1 MNWRERPAFGV
12 AAALLTGALFYL
24 SLDIAPYGPLAL
36 IAPVPLL
43 VYALAARRAWPV
55 GVAAFAARAVGM
67 TGIVQVYGGVLPVPA
82 LIATIALVAGIY
94 SAVVLLTRWTARGA
108 SPARA
113 VFAYPLL
120 LVCAEWL
127 FGLVSP
133 HGAFGAMGHALV
145 DVLPLLQVASLGGL
159 AALTFFVA
167 LPPMA
172 LAVALATPADARR
185 ALLAGGIPLLL
196 AMGFGIARLSQD
208 YQGEAR
214 VALIGLDA
222 YEAAAYGGENADLAV
237 AREFAALVGSA
248 ASAHP
253 DYIVLPEKQLGGA
266 RAAHG
271 SMALIAEAAAAAA
284 PATVIAGFDEV
295 IDGGQ
300 RVNSAQVLA
309 PGQPLRR
316 YIKRRLI
323 PGVEQGYVVGGGSFV
338 EGTRGVAICKDMD
351 FPRMIRDY
359 GRRGVQLLLVPAWD
373 FVADGRLHSRMA
385 VIRGVENG
393 FALARAATAGRLT
406 VSDRYGRVIAE
417 AITSREQPVT
427 LVADVGLRGGSTL
440 YARIGDTFAWLCAAS
455 TLGLFTLRLRRRKV
469 AS

>member
-1 MNWRERPAFGV
+1 
-12 AAALLTGALFYL
+12 
-24 SLDIAPYGPLAL
+24 
-36 IAPVPLL
+36 
-43 VYALAARRAWPV
+43 V
-55 GVAAFAARAVGM
+55 GVAAFVARAVGM
-67 TGIVQVYGGVLPVPA
+67 TGIVQLYGDVLPLPA
-82 LIATIALVAGIY
+82 LVATITLVAGIY
-94 SAVVLLTRWTARGA
+94 AGVVLLTRWTAREA
-108 SPARA
+108 PPALA
-113 VFAYPLL
+113 VFTYPLL
-120 LVCAEWL
+120 LVCSEWS

-145 DVLPLLQVASLGGL
+145 DVLPLLQMASLGGL
-159 AALTFFVA
+159 PALTFCVA
-167 LPPMA
+167 LVPMA
-172 LAVALATPADARR
+172 LAVALATPAAARR
-185 ALLAGGIPLLL
+185 ASIAGGIPLLL

-214 VALIGLDA
+214 VALIGLDR
-222 YEAAAYGGENADLAV
+222 YEAAAYGGDSADLAV
-237 AREFAALVGSA
+237 AREFAALIKTA

-266 RAAHG
+266 RVADGSAALL
-271 SMALIAEAAAAAA
+271 AQAAAAAA

-295 IDGGQ
+295 IDGDQ
-300 RVNSAQVLA
+300 RVNSAQVLV

-359 GRRGVQLLLVPAWD
+359 GRREVELMLVPAWD
-373 FVADGRLHSRMA
+373 FVADGRLHARMA
-385 VIRGVENG
+385 LIRGVENG

-417 AITSREQPVT
+417 AITSPEQPVT
-427 LVADVGLRGGSTL
+427 LVADVGLRGGATL
-440 YARIGDTFAWLCAAS
+440 YARVGDAFAWLCAAS
-455 TLGLFTLRLRRRKV
+455 TLGLLTWRLRRRTV